1 MDKKIRN
8 SQNINFVL
16 LSSFALAPLL
26 GSTILIFILFLV
38 LYTVKNLTFNK
49 QWFTAYLPIRI
60 IGLAFISYFCCFT
73 ILELIHSENL
83 QTATRALG
91 KIFPIFV
98 IGLLGLLLEIKKFP
112 IRYLDIGNAA
122 ILGIYLTTSLALFFK
137 FLFPVISIN
146 GYDFVTNDLDIH
158 GRLTMFSGN
167 ALPFGTMFITVSFLT
182 LAGIAEKS
190 PLNRLIAVS
199 ALIVGILTVV
209 SWNQSRGPM
218 LSAIPLLF
226 ITFCF
231 ITMQFKL
238 HKKILSYLI
247 LTLLIITLSVVVYSF
262 KGSIIH
268 FLYFSPIESLG
279 PTTSFD
285 NYWYAYRTVLEGKPY
300 DMSVYTRLVMYS
312 ASIKTFFVSPFIGHG
327 LDGMGLA
334 ILPFLNSEEL
344 LGHASWAEITYR
356 HFHNVFINHSLAGG
370 LIGLVALAT
379 LLASPLITLYYNA
392 NEKNMDTIFCSLII
406 ITSMIFNG
414 MTNVLFFQDLLGAF
428 FTILILINGIASYNK
443 KIIKF

>member
-231 ITMQFKL
+231 IIMQFKL
-238 HKKILSYLI
+238 HKKIFSYLV
-247 LTLLIITLSVVVYSF
+247 LTLLIIILSVVFYSF
-262 KGSIIH
+262 RNSIIH
-268 FLYFSPIESLG
+268 FLYFSPIIESVD
-279 PTTSFD
+279 PTTLFD
-285 NYWYAYRTVLEGKPY
+285 KYWYAYRTVLEGKPY
-300 DMSVYTRLVMYS
+300 DLSVYTRLVMYS
-312 ASIKTFFVSPFIGHG
+312 ASIETFFASPFIGHG
-327 LDGMGLA
+327 LDGMSLA
-334 ILPFLNSEEL
+334 ILPFLHSE
-344 LGHASWAEITYR
+344 WAEITYR

-370 LIGLVALAT
+370 LIGLVALAM
-379 LLASPLITLYYNA
+379 LLASPLITLYHSTNGKY
-392 NEKNMDTIFCSLII
+392 MDTIYCSFII
-406 ITSMIFNG
+406 MTSMIFNG
-414 MTNVLFFQDLLGAF
+414 MTNVLFFQDLLGSF
-428 FTILILINGIASYNK
+428 FTILILINGIASYHK
-443 KIIKF
+443 KTLEF